1 MSDVSA
7 ASVGPAGGT
16 TMSPLTGGGNTVVT
30 PTPVAN
36 PGKPVPWKALLSS
49 MEWTVLTAIG
59 TFLGSLQFAG
69 GSFDG
74 KHLAAAGIGA
84 LTAFGYQ
91 MIGILRTLNN

>member
-1 MSDVSA
+1 MSDVST
-7 ASVGPAGGT
+7 ASVGPAVGT
-16 TMSPLTGGGNTVVT
+16 SVSPLTGGSTTAVT
-30 PTPVAN
+30 QTPVAN
-36 PGKPVPWKALLSS
+36 PSKAVPWKALLAS
-49 MEWTVLTAIG
+49 MEWTALTAIG

-91 MIGILRTLNN
+91 MSGILRTLNN